1 MQAKKNGRAVANA
14 AGRLMLVVGTA
25 AGNVR
30 AFSAATAKELWAANG
45 CNEGCAKQCPITT
58 CTIMCTCSTCMR
70 AFNLHIMNSLPPIC
84 RCTVCVLRSES
95 DI

>member
-45 CNEGCAKQCPITT
+45 CNEGCAEQCPI
-58 CTIMCTCSTCMR
+58 TCSTCMR